1 MRLDPR
7 VALPF
12 LALFLTACGPEAAL
26 PTLTSTAP
34 PPTVGTL
41 TSTPPSPTPVPRATA
56 HTRTPLPPLAPAE
69 WTRGPET
76 AWITLDVY
84 CDFVVTGCA
93 ALAPLLDEVLSRH
106 PDDLRLIYHQYPL
119 ITLNDKAS
127 LAAQAAEAAGA
138 QGRFWEMYDV
148 LYGDWSDWVTLP
160 AEDFPDWVVGRAEG
174 IGLDAGRLEEDL
186 AQAAYAPVVE
196 EASRQI
202 AALGIQSVPVV
213 YLNGDLVQLDLN
225 LNNLEAATRLELLS
239 SRQYESPPP
248 MLIDPEATYRATL
261 QLDRGEIVIDLFP
274 ASAPMAVNSFVF
286 LAGQGWFDGC
296 IFHRV
301 LPGTLAETGDPSGTG
316 LGGPGYFFATEI
328 DPALTF
334 EEAGVVAL
342 TSAGLGTN
350 GSQFFITLAPLPQL
364 NGTRSV
370 FGRVASG
377 LEILQGLARRDPLF
391 DLLNPPGATILRVT
405 IEER

>member
-1 MRLDPR
+1 
-7 VALPF
+7 
-12 LALFLTACGPEAAL
+12 
-26 PTLTSTAP
+26 
-34 PPTVGTL
+34 
-41 TSTPPSPTPVPRATA
+41 
-56 HTRTPLPPLAPAE
+56 
-69 WTRGPET
+69 
-76 AWITLDVY
+76 
-84 CDFVVTGCA
+84 
-93 ALAPLLDEVLSRH
+93 
-106 PDDLRLIYHQYPL
+106 
-119 ITLNDKAS
+119 
-127 LAAQAAEAAGA
+127 
-138 QGRFWEMYDV
+138 
-148 LYGDWSDWVTLP
+148 
-160 AEDFPDWVVGRAEG
+160 
-174 IGLDAGRLEEDL
+174 
-186 AQAAYAPVVE
+186 
-196 EASRQI
+196 
-202 AALGIQSVPVV
+202 
-213 YLNGDLVQLDLN
+213 
-225 LNNLEAATRLELLS
+225 
-239 SRQYESPPP
+239 

-391 DLLNPPGATILRVT
+391 NLLNPPGATILRVT

>member
-7 VALPF
+7 AALPI
-12 LALFLTACGPEAAL
+12 LAILLTACGSGAST
-26 PTLTSTAP
+26 PTPSSTAP
-34 PPTVGTL
+34 PPTVGTS
-41 TSTPPSPTPVPRATA
+41 TPTPPSPTPLPRSTA

-76 AWITLDVY
+76 AWIALDVY

-119 ITLNDKAS
+119 MTLNDKAS

-138 QGRFWEMYDV
+138 QGMFWEMYDS

-160 AEDFPDWVVGRAEG
+160 AEDFPDWVVERAEAL
-174 IGLDAGRLEEDL
+174 GLDADRFEEDL
-186 AQAAYAPVVE
+186 ARGTYAPVVE
-196 EASRQI
+196 EASSRI
-202 AALGIQSVPVV
+202 ATLGILSVPVV

-225 LNNLEAATRLELLS
+225 LNNLEAAIRLELLS

-261 QLDRGEIVIDLFP
+261 HLDRGEIVIDLLP

-286 LAGQGWFDGC
+286 LARQGWFDGS

-316 LGGPGYFFATEI
+316 LGGPGYFFATEL

-334 EEAGVVAL
+334 DEAGVVAL
-342 TSAGLGTN
+342 SSAGLGTN
-350 GSQFFITLAPLPQL
+350 GSQFFISLAPLPQF

-370 FGRVASG
+370 FGRVVSG

-391 DLLNPPGATILRVT
+391 DLLNPPGATILSVT